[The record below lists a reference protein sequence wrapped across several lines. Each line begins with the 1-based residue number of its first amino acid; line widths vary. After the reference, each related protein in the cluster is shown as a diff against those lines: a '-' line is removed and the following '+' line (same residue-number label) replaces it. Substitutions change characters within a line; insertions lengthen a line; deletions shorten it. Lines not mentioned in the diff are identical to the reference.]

1 MPSLYQIEQSILE
14 CVDLTTGEL
23 IDPERLEAL
32 VMEKEQKIEGVALW
46 IKNLQSDALA
56 YKAEKEAFAK
66 REKAALAKVE
76 SLKKWLAQALDGQ
89 KFSTARCA
97 VSFRKSTKL
106 EVDKP
111 EDLPKALLVETVT
124 TAPDANAIKA
134 LLKNGMEVPG
144 CRLIESL
151 NTQIK

>member
-1 MPSLYQIEQSILE
+1 MASLYQIEQSILE

-56 YKAEKEAFAK
+56 YKAEKESFEK
-66 REKAALAKVE
+66 REKAALAKAE
-76 SLKKWLAQALDGQ
+76 SLKKWLAQILDGE
-89 KFSTARCA
+89 KFTTARCA
-97 VSFRKSTKL
+97 VSFRKSTRL
-106 EVDKP
+106 EVLNPDSIP
-111 EDLPKALLVETVT
+111 AELMVETIT
-124 TAPDANAIKA
+124 TKPDATRIKA
-134 LLKNGMEVPG
+134 LLKEGNLVGG
-144 CRLIESL
+144 CRLVENL

>member
-1 MPSLYQIEQSILE
+1 MATLYEIEQAILD

-32 VMEKEQKIEGVALW
+32 VMAKEQKIEGVALW

-56 YKAEKEAFAK
+56 YKAEKEAFEK
-66 REKAALAKVE
+66 REKAALAKVD
-76 SLKKWLAQALDGQ
+76 SLKKWLAQVLDGE

-106 EVDKP
+106 EISEP
-111 EDLPKALLVETVT
+111 ENLPKALMVETIT
-124 TAPDANAIKA
+124 TKPDANAIKA
-134 LLKNGMEVPG
+134 LLKSGMDVPG
-144 CRLIESL
+144 CRLVENI